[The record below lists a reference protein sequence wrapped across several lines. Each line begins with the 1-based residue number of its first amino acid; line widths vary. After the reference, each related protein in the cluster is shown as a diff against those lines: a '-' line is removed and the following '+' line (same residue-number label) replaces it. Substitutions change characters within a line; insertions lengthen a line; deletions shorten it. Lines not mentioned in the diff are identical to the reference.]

1 MKIICPKHGHII
13 PLHTC
18 SHIREQ
24 VQTCSC
30 CIAEKDFKI
39 LTIRYEWMTP
49 VNDDE
54 KSEDTMNCFD
64 SHVFC
69 NDCIEKYDLPVDIS
83 ISSDDIDGKY
93 KLAFKDVGVMCS
105 KCFSTLIQT

>member
-54 KSEDTMNCFD
+54 KMENINWLSRMLELCALNAF
-64 SHVFC
+64 
-69 NDCIEKYDLPVDIS
+69 LP
-83 ISSDDIDGKY
+83 
-93 KLAFKDVGVMCS
+93 
-105 KCFSTLIQT
+105 